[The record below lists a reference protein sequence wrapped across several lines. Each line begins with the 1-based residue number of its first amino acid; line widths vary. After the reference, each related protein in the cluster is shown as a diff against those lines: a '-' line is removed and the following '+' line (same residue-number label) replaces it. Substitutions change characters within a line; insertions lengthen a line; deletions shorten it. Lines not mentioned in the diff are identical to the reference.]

1 LFLTINGVGREVQAA
16 TVSELLVELE
26 MAGPHIAVALNFQV
40 IPKSK
45 HSETALNAD
54 DKVEIVHAAGGGC
67 GFERID
73 EMNIDSMNKWDND
86 SYYD

>member
-1 LFLTINGVGREVQAA
+1 LGDFRLLLTINGVGREVQAS

-45 HSETALNAD
+45 HPETALNAD
-54 DKVEIVHAAGGGC
+54 DKVEIVHAVGGGC
-67 GFERID
+67 GFE
-73 EMNIDSMNKWDND
+73 
-86 SYYD
+86 